1 MADLPIGSIVMFDGV
16 TPPVGWY
23 DCDGSTHSGV
33 VTPNLIG
40 RFPKGVPSG
49 GTLGATGGSGTH
61 SHTNLDSGYQTHGH
75 TATSGNSSVA
85 SSPSVGNIWGGNTY
99 SGVKEHQH
107 LLSISASSSQG
118 SHKHTVPNTDS
129 GSSMPPYIRLRYIMR
144 CE

>member
-40 RFPKGVPSG
+40 AFPKGVPSG
-49 GTLGATGGSGTH
+49 GTLGATGGSDTH
-61 SHTNLDSGYQTHGH
+61 SHTNSDTGYQTHGH
-75 TATSGNSSVA
+75 TATSANSGAAVG
-85 SSPSVGNIWGGNTY
+85 SSIGNIWDGSTH

-107 LLSISASSSQG
+107 LLSISALSSQD

>member
-1 MADLPIGSIVMFDGV
+1 MADLPIGSIVMFSGT

-49 GTLGATGGSGTH
+49 GTLGATGGSSTH
-61 SHTNLDSGYQTHGH
+61 THTNLDTGLQTHGH
-75 TATSGNSSVA
+75 AQVSGTTVTASGTTVSE
-85 SSPSVGNIWGGNTY
+85 IWGGGTT
-99 SGVKEHQH
+99 SGVGSHTHPITIAALTNQN
-107 LLSISASSSQG
+107 
-118 SHKHTVPNTDS
+118 SHKHTTPNTAA